1 MMSNFVER
9 LDYLLKEQ
17 ELNQKTFAEKV
28 GISEGSISFYL
39 QDKHIP
45 TVAHLVKIADYFQCS
60 TDFLL
65 GREEENRK
73 LTFKPCPPF
82 CEQIVNLKNEFGG
95 VVDRFVKKA
104 KIARSSYFNWASS
117 KYVPSLD
124 NIITLADHLDRR
136 VDYILG
142 RES

>member
-1 MMSNFVER
+1 MSKFVER
-9 LDYLLKEQ
+9 LEDLISEH

-28 GISEGSISFYL
+28 GISEGSISLYL

-45 TVAHLVKIADYFQCS
+45 TVAHLIRMANYFQCS

-65 GREEENRK
+65 GREEYQQ
-73 LTFKPCPPF
+73 LAFKPCPPF
-82 CEQIVNLKNEFGG
+82 CEQIVKLKNEFGG
-95 VVDRFVKKA
+95 IVDRFVKRA
-104 KIARSSYFNWASS
+104 KIVRSNYFNWASG

-124 NIITLADHLDRR
+124 NILTLADNLDRR

>member
-1 MMSNFVER
+1 MSKFVER
-9 LDYLLKEQ
+9 LDDLMKERGFT
-17 ELNQKTFAEKV
+17 QKAFAKQV
-28 GISEGSISFYL
+28 GINEGSISLYL

-45 TVAHLVKIADYFQCS
+45 TVEHLIKIADYFQCS

-65 GREEENRK
+65 GREEYQQ
-73 LTFKPCPPF
+73 LTFRPCPPF
-82 CEQIVNLKNEFGG
+82 HQQIIKLKNEFGG
-95 VVDRFVKKA
+95 VVNHFVAKA
-104 KIARSSYFNWASS
+104 KIVRSSYFNWASG

-124 NIITLADHLDRR
+124 NILTLADHLDCR